1 MLINLELGQLSLC
14 LYSSRGVFCV
24 SVVVCFVLFHIVL
37 YVCVEAASLGRGAC
51 SGGWCWPTAILAAF
65 VHLFLYVIQYDYIHH
80 NSPCRVHIITFR
92 LS

>member
-1 MLINLELGQLSLC
+1 MCLC
-14 LYSSRGVFCV
+14 LYCNRGVYCV
-24 SVVVCFVLFHIVL
+24 SVVVCFVLFHIVV

-65 VHLFLYVIQYDYIHH
+65 VHLFLYVIPYDYIHR
-80 NSPCRVHIITFR
+80 N